1 MSEKEREEKRKRD
14 RERERERE
22 REKSDKVMACEDV
35 LFKNAVCTISKS

>member
-14 RERERERE
+14 RERERE